1 MSALIHRR
9 LDDLPFLGLAVA
21 LGCGLFFPQ
30 WFTSYY
36 AVTGFFLQ
44 FIFFTSGL
52 RIDTQTVLSELRDFK
67 LFLVVVVLRLIA
79 FPIFVYAVMSQFFPS
94 LVIPLVLLAAM
105 PAGMTSP
112 LFVDMI
118 RGNVPLSLL
127 LTAGTSLLSVVTL
140 PLMLGLLGGESLL
153 YDPWT
158 MFRTLFF
165 IMLLPLIIA
174 QCVRSL
180 PFGRLVIH
188 QGRGLTRVG
197 SILALW
203 LLIATI
209 ASKHS
214 DALLGSFTS
223 SSIPMIFL
231 IMTMLLLLF
240 HWVSYMVCFWRSRTD
255 RITVTL
261 SLSYMNFT
269 LAIFL
274 AETLFRDPPVI
285 LVVILSM
292 LPWNLGLLL
301 FQWLVRH
308 NSWTISD
315 KPVSSGGQVFPSGHA

>member
-67 LFLVVVVLRLIA
+67 LFFVVVVLRLIA

-127 LTAGTSLLSVVTL
+127 LTAGTSLFSVVTL

-158 MFRTLFF
+158 MFRTLLFV
-165 IMLLPLIIA
+165 MLVPLLVA
-174 QCVRSL
+174 QVIRSF
-180 PFGRLVIH
+180 PAGRLVIR
-188 QGRGLTRVG
+188 QGQGFTRIS

-214 DALLGSFTS
+214 EALIGSFVS
-223 SSIPMIFL
+223 SEAPIIFL
-231 IMTMLLLLF
+231 VMTVLLVLF
-240 HWVSYMVCFWRSRTD
+240 HWASYAVCFWRSRAD

-292 LPWNLGLLL
+292 LPWNIGILI

-308 NSWTISD
+308 NSWTIPSAPNTRD
-315 KPVSSGGQVFPSGHA
+315 RSVFPFGRT

>member
-1 MSALIHRR
+1 MLVIGTHQR

-21 LGCGLFFPQ
+21 LVCGLFFPQ
-30 WFTSYY
+30 WFTPYY
-36 AVTGFFLQ
+36 ALTGILLQ

-52 RIDTQTVLSELRDFK
+52 RIDIRSILSELGDLK
-67 LFLVVVVLRLIA
+67 LFFVVAILRLVA
-79 FPIFVYAVMSQFFPS
+79 FPIFVYLLASQFFPA
-94 LVIPLVLLAAM
+94 LVVPLVLLAAM

-118 RGNVPLSLL
+118 RGNVPLALL
-127 LTAGTSLLSVVTL
+127 LTAGTSLLSVATL
-140 PLMLGLLGGESLL
+140 PVVLGFLGGDSVA
-153 YDPWT
+153 YDSWT

-165 IMLLPLIIA
+165 IMIVPLILAQAIRLLPIGHLA
-174 QCVRSL
+174 MS
-180 PFGRLVIH
+180 
-188 QGRGLTRVG
+188 RGQSLTRFG
-197 SILALW
+197 SIFALW

-214 DALLGSFTS
+214 DAIKGSFVGNEAL
-223 SSIPMIFL
+223 MAFFV
-231 IMTMLLLLF
+231 MAVLLMLF
-240 HWVSYMVCFWRSRTD
+240 HLASYMVCFWRSRKD

-274 AETLFRDPPVI
+274 AETLFRDPTTI

-292 LPWNLGLLL
+292 LPWNIGLLL

-308 NSWTISD
+308 NGWTLRSEPNLGV
-315 KPVSSGGQVFPSGHA
+315 KPN